1 MKVHFS
7 LFSSESTRLVR
18 LIKSENPDNQVIIRI
33 YSYPDPFRIA
43 DTGYRISRFVC
54 FEDYKHTDIHPLASS
69 FRVGDFCNP
78 HSRPMGT
85 SGSPSYGEI
94 QRFERSRPLYDYPGY
109 RQCIDLY

>member
-1 MKVHFS
+1 MTTNVINKGWF
-7 LFSSESTRLVR
+7 
-18 LIKSENPDNQVIIRI
+18 NPISHI
-33 YSYPDPFRIA
+33 PFRIA

>member
-1 MKVHFS
+1 MTTNVINKGWFNPIS
-7 LFSSESTRLVR
+7 LSVLLILVIVSAV
-18 LIKSENPDNQVIIRI
+18 LYVSKIINI
-33 YSYPDPFRIA
+33 PVFI
-43 DTGYRISRFVC
+43 
-54 FEDYKHTDIHPLASS
+54 LLLL
-69 FRVGDFCNP
+69 DFCNP

>member
-1 MKVHFS
+1 MTTNVINKGWFNPIS
-7 LFSSESTRLVR
+7 LSVLLILV
-18 LIKSENPDNQVIIRI
+18 IVSAV
-33 YSYPDPFRIA
+33 
-43 DTGYRISRFVC
+43 VC